1 MDYIECLFVDAGV
14 TGSVPGPMPGV
25 PRLDP
30 EAAVAHLSRRRDAG
44 ISRFLVF
51 GVPAEKGLASACS
64 PDAVVPRFLAGARDS
79 LGDAVEIIA
88 DVGLSPYTADGHSVV
103 MAAPGGGVVMLPAAS
118 GGIDTEASYR
128 AAGDLAVAFAAAG
141 ADAVAPC
148 LSLHR
153 QVAEVG
159 AALAGAGLSAP
170 IVAYSAKFSSAFY
183 GPYRATVRSGLGSG
197 RKSYQTD
204 FTDAATAIA
213 QVYDDIDQGAAMVIV
228 KPSML
233 YLDVLARVCATV
245 EVPVCAYQVSGEYLS
260 LHLAAERG
268 GMNLDDLFDEYHA
281 AVERCGTDFVI
292 GYAGDQ
298 FLRR

>member
-14 TGSVPGPMPGV
+14 TGSASGPMPGV

-30 EAAVAHLSRRRDAG
+30 DAAVDHLARRRDAG
-44 ISRFLVF
+44 IGRFLVF
-51 GVPAEKGLASACS
+51 GVPAVKGLALAAA
-64 PDAVVPRFLAGARDS
+64 PDAAVPRFLNAARDR
-79 LGDAVEIIA
+79 LGGDVGIIA

-103 MAAPGGGVVMLPAAS
+103 MGA
-118 GGIDTEASYR
+118 GGIDVAASYR
-128 AAGDLAVAFAAAG
+128 AAGELAVAFVAAG

-148 LSLHR
+148 LSLDR

-159 AALAGAGLSAP
+159 AALAGAGMTAP

-183 GPYRATVRSGLGSG
+183 GPYRATVRSDLGSG

-204 FTDAATAIA
+204 FTDADKAIA
-213 QVYDDIDQGAAMVIV
+213 QVADDIGQGAAMVIV

-233 YLDVLARVCATV
+233 YLDVLAHVCSTV

-268 GMNLDDLFDEYHA
+268 GMDLDELFDEYHA

-292 GYAGDQ
+292 GYAGDH

>member
-14 TGSVPGPMPGV
+14 RGSAPGPMPGV

-30 EAAVAHLSRRRDAG
+30 DAAVEHLTRRRDAG
-44 ISRFLVF
+44 IARFLVF
-51 GVPAEKGLASACS
+51 GVPDTKGLSQACL
-64 PDAVVPRFLAGARDS
+64 PDAVVPRFLAGARDR
-79 LGDAVEIIA
+79 LGETVQLIA

-103 MAAPGGGVVMLPAAS
+103 MNS
-118 GGIDTEASYR
+118 GGIDVEASYR
-128 AAGDLAVAFAAAG
+128 AAGALAISFASAG

-148 LSLHR
+148 LSLPC
-153 QVAEVG
+153 QVSEVG
-159 AALAGAGLSAP
+159 AALAAAGLSTP

-183 GPYRATVRSGLGSG
+183 GPYRATVRSELGSG

-204 FTDAATAIA
+204 FTDAGKAIA
-213 QVYDDIDQGAAMVIV
+213 QLSDDIGQGAAMVIV

-233 YLDVLARVCATV
+233 YLDVLAEVCRTAG
-245 EVPVCAYQVSGEYLS
+245 VPVCAYHVSGEYLS
-260 LHLAAERG
+260 LHLAAEHG

-281 AVERCGTDFVI
+281 AIERCGTDFVI
-292 GYAGDQ
+292 GYAGDH